1 MADWPVRAEM
11 TDAQKL
17 AFLREFL
24 ENVSWAMED
33 LRACVQRLYE
43 KSQKTESV
51 DTRPPIFELDSPAC
65 ARFTAKGGSTI
76 LIICGRMIRF
86 VWSVM
91 DRFDYAITSVRLRV
105 VDWICGPD
113 QSTAADRQREAEHVR
128 LQRAFPRIE
137 IDRKG

>member
-43 KSQKTESV
+43 KSQKTKSV
-51 DTRPPIFELDSPAC
+51 DTRLPIFELDSPVC

-76 LIICGRMIRF
+76 LIICGRMIRY
-86 VWSVM
+86 SELM
-91 DRFDYAITSVRLRV
+91 
-105 VDWICGPD
+105 
-113 QSTAADRQREAEHVR
+113 
-128 LQRAFPRIE
+128 
-137 IDRKG
+137 

>member
-1 MADWPVRAEM
+1 M

-43 KSQKTESV
+43 KSQKTKSV
-51 DTRPPIFELDSPAC
+51 DTRLPIFELDSPVC

-76 LIICGRMIRF
+76 LIICGRMIRY
-86 VWSVM
+86 SELM
-91 DRFDYAITSVRLRV
+91 
-105 VDWICGPD
+105 
-113 QSTAADRQREAEHVR
+113 
-128 LQRAFPRIE
+128 
-137 IDRKG
+137 